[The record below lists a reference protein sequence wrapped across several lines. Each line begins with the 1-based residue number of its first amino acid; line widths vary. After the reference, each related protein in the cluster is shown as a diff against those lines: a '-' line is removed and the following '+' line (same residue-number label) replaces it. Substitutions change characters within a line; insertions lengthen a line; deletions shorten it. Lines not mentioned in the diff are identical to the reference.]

1 MIKKILS
8 IIVSAVTVASFIPQV
23 PAKADE
29 IESYPYTL
37 FAGSNEEGALTINS
51 NNVCI
56 NGNIATNGTIS
67 TTAQYFNVN
76 GMRKENA
83 QEKVKIFFNKI
94 DSRYFKS
101 YVETYLEDYS
111 LEDTNINV
119 NIPIEA
125 NGNIDLT
132 GNINITSG
140 IKALNAVILS
150 GNVENTQDSVICSK
164 TGDITIN
171 TDNLNLNGLV
181 YAPNGSVNIT
191 AQNLNLNS
199 VIIIA
204 DTITITCPNLNAN
217 YNAQMAEFIGNESEP
232 VIHNEDDDTELEIVA
247 YSYYDDEDE
256 KFTIYWNTTVP
267 DGTFDIL
274 SSDDGENYT
283 SIGTV
288 IDDDSY
294 KYTFTEPFDKK
305 YIKVKETTKS
315 GKVCESLPFVVS
327 CIENGYDIEVLD
339 SDKDGLPDIYELKI
353 GTDIN
358 KIDTDEDGLTDY
370 QEYVYTNTDPL
381 VYDSVIEGTS
391 DADIDTDEDGLS
403 NIDEF
408 TRETYPWTP
417 DTDNDGLSDYDEIF
431 VYNTDPLVVDSD
443 EDGVDDGSEIKL
455 GLDPNDPA
463 TNGVPDGEYVIPQS
477 IEADSEILSSV
488 NTDASP
494 YELSIDIKTNG
505 DAEKEL
511 TVDESGYSAVIEND
525 AMIGASID
533 VEIADACNTEEIV
546 LKYKINDAY
555 TNNDPDVYSGNEKFE
570 GIKRLAV
577 FKYFDD
583 VNAMFPLYTE
593 YDVSSNTI
601 SVNVEDG
608 GTYCLIDTEKW
619 FSNLGIDLTST
630 NANSSSQPLRLNAPK
645 ALAAENSVNT
655 SSSNQKI
662 GKGAYGYIFEDTP
675 VDLFFMI
682 QNSGSN
688 YEWQKE
694 NFEFEKKLIH
704 DISAYAFKTYKN
716 VCVHLIPYG
725 FTTQPIDLHDGWI
738 KYTENSIGEVDNAL
752 EKIEYQGYG
761 QPAYRNLG
769 YKFAA
774 DNLMNS
780 YRPTTKSFVINLING
795 STSFIKDKYKNDC
808 EWVYSYF
815 WYNEMVFSEVV
826 YNGNKFDTY
835 LSNYIK
841 GNASDVKNVNM
852 RQHILNNTGV
862 DLTLDT
868 KSNSNYNDIISNM
881 NERIDRNSLHGGYS
895 PIDWK
900 PIILNGE
907 LNSENSIDTDGD
919 SLTDWEETDVD
930 KLIKY
935 DDGSFDLPTMRD
947 YISKIENTSYRESIV
962 RFIEGKL
969 SNAANSSVNGRAFAP
984 TNKSNT
990 TATSFYNIH
999 VLSYN
1004 SDLINK
1010 DRDGDGYTDLEDPD
1024 PLKSPDIIGKEYNCL
1039 DNEIYYLRAI
1049 ETSTIDPNKGDFSN
1063 KDYLSMKNGS
1073 NTPGTSI
1080 ILNAINIEKD
1090 DFKFRFEWCGDG
1102 YKIHSILNENLVLT
1116 ADISTKTVSM
1126 QLDKNLT
1133 RQKWEVVPYKN
1144 KRYCFETNNV
1154 DGIIFRCKETEKN
1167 NQRFIPLYLNYSDGI
1182 LKISNDRN
1190 NNTCF
1195 YPEEIGNWNKFGKI
1209 YMIYSG
1215 WFSYAS
1221 DDIKR
1226 AMKNYEHNSSIG
1238 VREKTNPQYID
1249 QTKKIYVDNNSKE
1262 LRSVKEKSSLKYEFS
1277 NIYNELGTESCN
1289 CIGNY
1294 KLLYDQYGGNFPKM
1308 IFVNADSS
1316 KKMDYSCCEIM
1327 ATFNL
1332 LSVAGC
1338 YDIKD
1343 SSGNITNDLNQYSK
1357 LVLEFELS
1365 DLMFGQS
1372 IQTGRW
1378 GSKPYGIKRCLDAY
1392 NINSTDYGAF
1402 KSDISTLENEI
1413 KNNKGFAI
1421 ISTIESIG
1429 PVDIPL
1435 KYTNPEFFAI
1445 ISTIELIGPV
1455 HTFFVFYD
1463 SSTSEFV
1470 GINRYS
1476 NSLHG
1481 WRRKSLNE
1489 LVRTEDNDALLFGG
1503 HVLL

>member
-8 IIVSAVTVASFIPQV
+8 VIVSAVTIASFIPQV

-83 QEKVKIFFNKI
+83 QEEVKIFFNKI

-119 NIPIEA
+119 NIPIEV

-140 IKALNAVILS
+140 IKALNDVKFN

-247 YSYYDDEDE
+247 YSDYDDEDE

-403 NIDEF
+403 NINEF

-533 VEIADACNTEEIV
+533 VEIADACNPEEIV

-630 NANSSSQPLRLNAPK
+630 NANTSSQPLRLNAPK
-645 ALAAENSVNT
+645 ALAAENSVNA
-655 SSSNQKI
+655 SNSTQKI
-662 GKGAYGYIFEDTP
+662 GKGAFGYIFENKP
-675 VDLFFMI
+675 VDLIFMI
-682 QNSGSN
+682 QNCGSDT
-688 YEWQKE
+688 EWQKE

-704 DISAYAFKTYKN
+704 DISAYTFKTYKD
-716 VCVHLIPYG
+716 VSVHIVPYG
-725 FTTQPIDLHDGWI
+725 HTITGATELNNGFP
-738 KYTENSIGEVDNAL
+738 TENDLAEVDSVL
-752 EKIEYQGYG
+752 RKIEYFTQSSVAKRNDCYKYAVSNLK
-761 QPAYRNLG
+761 QSNYRNSKKLV
-769 YKFAA
+769 YNF
-774 DNLMNS
+774 
-780 YRPTTKSFVINLING
+780 ING
-795 STSFIKDKYKNDC
+795 ETSLNIESDLYYDYQ
-808 EWVYSYF
+808 WVYKWF
-815 WYNEMVFSEVV
+815 WFNDIVFSEIK
-826 YNGNKFDTY
+826 YNDDNFDIY
-835 LSNYIK
+835 LHNYIVGK
-841 GNASDVKNVNM
+841 TNNITDASIRK
-852 RQHILNNTGV
+852 QISNNTGV

-868 KSNSNYNDIISNM
+868 TSNSNYNDII
-881 NERIDRNSLHGGYS
+881 RNIQRYVIMTPLHGGYS

-907 LNSENSIDTDGD
+907 LNSQNGIDTDGD
-919 SLTDWEETDVD
+919 CLTDWEETDVD

-969 SNAANSSVNGRAFAP
+969 SNAANSSVNGRTFAP

-1144 KRYCFETNNV
+1144 KKYCFETNNV
-1154 DGIIFRCKETEKN
+1154 DGILFRCKETEKN

-1421 ISTIESIG
+1421 ISTIE
-1429 PVDIPL
+1429 IP
-1435 KYTNPEFFAI
+1435 
-1445 ISTIELIGPV
+1445 GPV

-1463 SSTSEFV
+1463 PSTSEFV
-1470 GINRYS
+1470 GVNRYS

-1481 WRRKSLNE
+1481 WRVKSLKE
-1489 LVRTEDNDALLFGG
+1489 LVRTEDNDALFGG